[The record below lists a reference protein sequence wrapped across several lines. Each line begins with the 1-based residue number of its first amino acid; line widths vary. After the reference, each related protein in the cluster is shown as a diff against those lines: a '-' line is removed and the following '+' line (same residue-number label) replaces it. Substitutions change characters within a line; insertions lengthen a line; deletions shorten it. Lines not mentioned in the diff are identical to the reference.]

1 MSNGHSTSHSCV
13 SGHASAPSNDSQMA
27 PMTDLVSRT
36 DIPFAATALR
46 FDDACALHPFSVH
59 KLDAGPVRL
68 MTIAH
73 AFNYRM
79 AVLCLCIEPSW
90 ERSRPGLVLFVS
102 DMLGAYGRLL
112 LTVYV
117 WWRTGLLVS
126 SDGLRPV
133 TGEAGG
139 PPFRIEGMVRLM
151 SAD

>member
-1 MSNGHSTSHSCV
+1 M
-13 SGHASAPSNDSQMA
+13 
-27 PMTDLVSRT
+27 
-36 DIPFAATALR
+36 
-46 FDDACALHPFSVH
+46 H

-79 AVLCLCIEPSW
+79 AVLCLCIQPSW

-102 DMLGAYGRLL
+102 DMPGAYGRLL

-139 PPFRIEGMVRLM
+139 PPFRIEGVVRLM